1 MEAQDRIRQLM
12 DDRGWSEYRLSK
24 ESGLAQSTIAN
35 IFRRNNSPTLPTL
48 EAVCKAFGITLTQF
62 FSKDSALIE
71 LTENQ
76 IELLQKWS
84 VLSDEQKKL
93 FLALMDTMKRN
104 K

>member
-1 MEAQDRIRQLM
+1 MDAQERIRQLM
-12 DDRGWSEYRLSK
+12 DGRGWSEYRLSK

-48 EAVCKAFGITLTQF
+48 EAVCEAFGITLTQF
-62 FSKDSALIE
+62 FSKDSVFIE

-84 VLSDEQKKL
+84 ILSDEQKKL

>member
-76 IELLQKWS
+76 IELLLKWS